1 MTGLKFEDLG
11 VNLETMINS
20 SDDEDDFDRDYKISK
35 KDRRKEHIQ
44 KARLAFFFKS
54 MVYLMVEGVH
64 DAAEKNRLKREK

>member
-1 MTGLKFEDLG
+1 
-11 VNLETMINS
+11 MINS

-54 MVYLMVEGVH
+54 MVYLTVEGVH
-64 DAAEKNRLKREK
+64 DAA